1 MVPIRAVVLTTALAF
16 PIYAMTACEDSSE
29 QPQTDAP
36 QAGIVEGDR
45 APDFELQSASGGT
58 VRLSDYRGDKPVLLY
73 FSMGPG

>member
-1 MVPIRAVVLTTALAF
+1 MVHARAVVLTIAF
-16 PIYAMTACEDSSE
+16 AIWVLTACEDASE
-29 QPQTDAP
+29 RLRTDAP

-45 APDFELQSASGGT
+45 APEFELPSASGGT

>member
-1 MVPIRAVVLTTALAF
+1 MVHARAVVLTTAFAF
-16 PIYAMTACEDSSE
+16 TIYVMTACEDASE
-29 QPQTDAP
+29 QPPADAR

-45 APDFELQSASGGT
+45 APDFELPSASGGT